1 MIFAILGFYLTVIA
15 YTDFAKFSMNI
26 SQFKIEFLILTLI
39 LNFIVLMIKAIR
51 QQLILKVLGIQI
63 PVKSNFLLYLAGLS
77 MLITPGGTGQIIK
90 SYFLKKRFSIQITK
104 SLPLLFI
111 ERFHDLIA
119 MNLIVTISIILM
131 GNYNLLLL
139 ASIAWGFIVL
149 VYIAT
154 RSRTA
159 YKKIESFLIRFS
171 FVEKRIKHIST
182 SYDGLHSASH
192 NLPMTKIGIVS
203 IIAWIIDA
211 VAIYSVFIGFN
222 QDLDFIYTT
231 FVMYSSL
238 LLGFITL
245 LPSGLGVT
253 EISAI
258 GLLTSKGLELSL
270 STSIIIMIRL
280 TSIWFSTMIGLL
292 MLRFFVKYNNED

>member
-1 MIFAILGFYLTVIA
+1 MFAILGFYLLVIA
-15 YTDFAKFSMNI
+15 YTDFTKFSVNI
-26 SQFKIEFLILTLI
+26 SQFKIEFLFLTLI
-39 LNFIVLMIKAIR
+39 LNFIVLMIKGFR

-63 PVKSNFLLYLAGLS
+63 PAKSNFLLYLAGLS
-77 MLITPGGTGQIIK
+77 MLITPGGTGQVIK
-90 SYFLKKRFSIQITK
+90 SYFLKNRFGIQITK

-119 MNLIVTISIILM
+119 MNIIVTIAIILM
-131 GNYNLLLL
+131 GNYNLLIL
-139 ASIAWGFIVL
+139 ASIVWAFIVL

-159 YKKIESFLIRFS
+159 YEKIQSFLIRFS
-171 FVEKRIKHIST
+171 FVEKKIKQIST
-182 SYDGLHSASH
+182 SYDGLHSASY
-192 NLPMTKIGIVS
+192 NTPMTKIWFVS

-211 VAIYSVFIGFN
+211 ISVYSVFIGFN

-253 EISAI
+253 ELSAI
-258 GLLTSKGLELSL
+258 GLLTSKGIELSL

-280 TSIWFSTMIGLL
+280 TSIWFSTIIGLL
-292 MLRFFVKYNNED
+292 MIRFFVKDSKV